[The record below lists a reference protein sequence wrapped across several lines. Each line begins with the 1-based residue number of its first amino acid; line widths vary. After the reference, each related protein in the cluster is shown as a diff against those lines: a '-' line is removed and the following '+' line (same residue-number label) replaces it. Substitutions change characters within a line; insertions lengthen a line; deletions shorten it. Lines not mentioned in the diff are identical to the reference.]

1 MANSNTQR
9 IGIELFQQLNLNTD
23 VHKYNYNTLQH
34 NTGYSTNGYLH
45 PVEHTQTNYIT
56 VNNGEDVHTIKYDNV
71 SVYDEIDKDG
81 TKVKKYIGAPFS
93 ATGNIF
99 KEEVETSNSNITD
112 ILKYNGFDF
121 NVLLNGTTYEVRY
134 ITNTILSFHNS
145 EYVNWYYDKD
155 MVNGATGE
163 YIAVTSKSKY
173 TNEFTT
179 KLIKL
184 SDRSIINVANMS
196 FTQTGHWFFTSS
208 IVLENVY
215 RDQNKSNLYGKSYS
229 PFFKPRFNISDNTAS
244 LDKNYMI
251 SKGMFTNEFVVEK
264 ELTVFEY
271 NIDAHKYYT
280 QINIKFDYTNSTAS
294 SDSVIKYISIDN
306 ARTKVIETDK
316 IKFLGDQLPY
326 CVIPM
331 NNPECC
337 IGVNGGELMYAAS
350 KYGVIA
356 SEINNTDD
364 AYPYYDVDNDKSYIM
379 FRYNNKTY
387 KLVEYDKSVVSMLNN
402 RYLLSESYNTNNVY
416 DISSGKKY
424 TFANGYCP
432 IVEFRTIPT
441 MYFWGESNNGK
452 QYYVSLNIPSNRI
465 NKLVSF
471 AVTYNNSPENTNIP
485 FQSVH
490 PAGYYQIKL
499 INVSGVSS
507 INSSLINIGNSNY
520 EIYYNDTGDVPKYV
534 GNNIKL
540 KGTKYVVQSSYP
552 IMFDDEIIDS
562 GIGTDY
568 VRINNIL
575 YKLISVKGNTS
586 SFAYN
591 IDKYQNG
598 KYVYFIQGQGYVDN
612 GVIISDLNTGVT
624 VKEINGFD
632 YIGCDGR
639 VAFYFSK
646 ATRQIYIF
654 KGNQTLSLY
663 IDAGNIKS
671 FDNFKY
677 FPFIDKIIS
686 QCTNVSNT
694 TSTYIYN
701 SNGMTELEFPKLYG
715 ELGMI
720 DYSFD
725 DGYNVLLFNGKDTY
739 VKDNRTITK
748 TSTTVEGILDF
759 NNWNGHMKFSI
770 PWYSLL
776 SERRQVV
783 DCIYIRTE
791 HNKKHDNDNKQ
802 YLTINYSMQIDDKV
816 ISETKTFNSF
826 AELVK
831 FQPKNQ
837 DVCYAVKFDIETS
850 CAIESITMSV
860 IPQDDTTNMIKQIK
874 I

>member
-9 IGIELFQQLNLNTD
+9 IGIELYQPLNLNTD

-45 PVEHTQTNYIT
+45 PVEHTQTNNIT
-56 VNNGEDVHTIKYDNV
+56 VNNGEDVHTIKYDNNG
-71 SVYDEIDKDG
+71 VYDEIDKG
-81 TKVKKYIGAPFS
+81 VNKYKYRIGGAFNP
-93 ATGNIF
+93 TGNIF
-99 KEEVETSNSNITD
+99 KEEVETNSSVD

-121 NVLLNGTTYEVRY
+121 NVLLNGTTYELRY
-134 ITNTILSFHNS
+134 ITNTILSFPDS

-155 MVNGATGE
+155 MVNGVTGE
-163 YIAVTSKSKY
+163 YIAVTSKYKDSKLFS
-173 TNEFTT
+173 TR
-179 KLIKL
+179 LIKL
-184 SDRSIINVANMS
+184 SDRSIIKVDNMS

-208 IVLENVY
+208 VELENVY
-215 RDQNKSNLYGKSYS
+215 RDQNKSDLYGKSYS
-229 PFFKPRFNISDNTAS
+229 PFFKPRFNISDNKAS
-244 LDKNYMI
+244 LDKSYMLNHR
-251 SKGMFTNEFVVEK
+251 MFTNEFIIGK
-264 ELTVFEY
+264 EFTVNKY
-271 NIDAHKYYT
+271 SIDTHKYYT
-280 QINIKFDYTNSTAS
+280 QINIRFATNNGLE
-294 SDSVIKYISIDN
+294 KYVSIDN
-306 ARTKVIETDK
+306 ARKRVIETDK
-316 IKFLGDQLPY
+316 IKFVGDQLPY

-331 NNPECC
+331 SNPECC
-337 IGVNGGELMYAAS
+337 IGVSGGELMYAAS

-387 KLVEYDKSVVSMLNN
+387 KLVEYDKSVVTMLNN

-416 DISSGKKY
+416 DISTGKKY

-432 IVEFRTIPT
+432 IVELDTLQSIRG
-441 MYFWGESNNGK
+441 YGDNNNGK
-452 QYYVSLNIPSNRI
+452 YYLYLESPLPGI
-465 NKLVSF
+465 NKVVSF
-471 AVTYNNSPENTNIP
+471 AVTYNNSPENTDIP

-490 PAGYYQIKL
+490 PAGYYQIELKNL
-499 INVSGVSS
+499 SVTESNILSV
-507 INSSLINIGNSNY
+507 NIGNSNY
-520 EIYYNDTGDVPKYV
+520 EIYYDDTGNVPKYT

-540 KGTKYVVQSSYP
+540 KGTKYVVQASYP
-552 IMFDDEIIDS
+552 IIFDDEIIDS

-568 VRINNIL
+568 VRINNVL

-612 GVIISDLNTGVT
+612 GVIISSLTTGET
-624 VKEINGFD
+624 IKEINGFD

-654 KGNQTLSLY
+654 QGNQTLSLY
-663 IDAGNIKS
+663 LDAGNIKS

-677 FPFIDKIIS
+677 FPFIDRIIS
-686 QCTNVSNT
+686 QCTNISNT

-715 ELGMI
+715 DLGTI

-739 VKDNRTITK
+739 VKENGTITK

-759 NNWNGHMKFSI
+759 NNWNGHMNFSI

-776 SERRQVV
+776 SERNQVV

-791 HNKKHDNDNKQ
+791 HNKKHDDNNKQ
-802 YLTINYSMQIDDKV
+802 YLTIKYYMQIDDKV
-816 ISETKTFNSF
+816 ISETKTFNNF
-826 AELVK
+826 VELVK

-860 IPQDDTTNMIKQIK
+860 IPQGDTTNMIKQIK

>member
-9 IGIELFQQLNLNTD
+9 IGIELYQPLNLNTD

-45 PVEHTQTNYIT
+45 PVEHTQTNNIT

-71 SVYDEIDKDG
+71 GVYDEIDKGVNKYKYRIDG
-81 TKVKKYIGAPFS
+81 AFNP
-93 ATGNIF
+93 TGNIF
-99 KEEVETSNSNITD
+99 KEEVKTSNSNITD

-134 ITNTILSFHNS
+134 ITNTILSFKDI
-145 EYVNWYYDKD
+145 EYLNWYYDKN

-163 YIAVTSKSKY
+163 YIAVTAKYKDSKIFS
-173 TNEFTT
+173 TR
-179 KLIKL
+179 LIKL
-184 SDRSIINVANMS
+184 SDRSTIKVDNMS

-208 IVLENVY
+208 VELENVY
-215 RDQNKSNLYGKSYS
+215 SDQNKSDLYAKSYS
-229 PFFKPRFNISDNTAS
+229 PFFKPRFNISDNTVS
-244 LDKNYMI
+244 LDKNYMLNH
-251 SKGMFTNEFVVEK
+251 GMFTNEFIIGK
-264 ELTVFEY
+264 EFTVNKY
-271 NIDAHKYYT
+271 NIDTHKYYT
-280 QINIKFDYTNSTAS
+280 QINIRFATNNGLE
-294 SDSVIKYISIDN
+294 KYVSIDN
-306 ARTKVIETDK
+306 ARKIVIETNK
-316 IKFLGDQLPY
+316 IKFVGDQLPY

-350 KYGVIA
+350 KHGVVA

-379 FRYNNKTY
+379 FKYNNKTY
-387 KLVEYDKSVVSMLNN
+387 KLVEYDKSVITMLNN

-416 DISSGKKY
+416 DISTGKTY

-432 IVEFRTIPT
+432 VVELNTLQSI
-441 MYFWGESNNGK
+441 YGYGDNNNGK
-452 QYYVSLNIPSNRI
+452 YYSYLESPLPGV
-465 NKLVSF
+465 NKVISF
-471 AVTYNNSPENTNIP
+471 AVTYNNSPENTDIP

-490 PAGYYQIKL
+490 PAGYYQIELKNL
-499 INVSGVSS
+499 SVKESNILSVY
-507 INSSLINIGNSNY
+507 IGNSNY
-520 EIYYNDTGDVPKYV
+520 EIYYDDTGNVPKYD

-540 KGTKYVVQSSYP
+540 KGTKYVVQESYP
-552 IMFDDEIIDS
+552 IIFDDEIIDS

-568 VRINNIL
+568 VRINNVL

-598 KYVYFIQGQGYVDN
+598 KYVYFIQGQGYIDN
-612 GVIISDLNTGVT
+612 GVIISSLTTGET

-663 IDAGNIKS
+663 LDAGNIKS

-677 FPFIDKIIS
+677 FPFIDRIIS
-686 QCTNVSNT
+686 QCTNVNGT

-715 ELGMI
+715 DLGII

-725 DGYNVLLFNGKDTY
+725 DGYNVLLFNGKDVY
-739 VKDNRTITK
+739 VKNNGTITK

-759 NNWNGHMKFSI
+759 NNWNGHMNFSI

-776 SERRQVV
+776 SERNQVV

-791 HNKKHDNDNKQ
+791 HNKKHDDNNKQ

-816 ISETKTFNSF
+816 ISETKTFNNF
-826 AELVK
+826 VELVK

-860 IPQDDTTNMIKQIK
+860 IPQGDTTNMIKQIK